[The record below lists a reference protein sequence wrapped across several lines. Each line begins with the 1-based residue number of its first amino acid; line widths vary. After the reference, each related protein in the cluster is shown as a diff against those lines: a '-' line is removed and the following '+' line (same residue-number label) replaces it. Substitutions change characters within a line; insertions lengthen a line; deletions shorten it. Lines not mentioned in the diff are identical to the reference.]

1 MLKNL
6 ISLLLI
12 VFLCGCSTKIY
23 QNTTAQYNGYFL
35 AKEKMK
41 EAEKKLFDARKDDFN
56 KPLHVFIPTDTN
68 QQKGMSKDFDL
79 AIKHAAFAIER
90 HPKSKWI
97 DDAYLIVGK
106 SRLYQRDFANATSTL
121 KYLNIKFTEQATR
134 QQALMTLMF
143 LYAER
148 NEFAQAEEVKS
159 LLKKKKI
166 EKENYDDFYL
176 IQAHLYREKKD
187 LERTRKSLELA
198 VPRMKRSEQKGRI
211 YFLLGQIYQQQ
222 EKPADA
228 YKNFKKV
235 LKYNPNYELRMQA
248 TLGILQNS
256 PENRSEKSIERKLKR
271 TLNDEKN
278 IEFQD
283 VIYNKLADF
292 ELKRK
297 KTNDAVEYL
306 LLGAEV
312 SKDANRK
319 SYLFLR
325 IAELN
330 YEKLRKYAIA
340 KSYYDSTM
348 IALPKS
354 EERYEKI
361 AKRTQNLKEFVTHI
375 TVFESEDS
383 LQRLAQMP
391 ENDRDKYLTDAI
403 TKEVKITFAKEKKRK
418 ERIKKRENAIPADG
432 GTLASATQSL
442 AAFYFDNIQT
452 VNKGKSDFIKKWG
465 NRPLVDGWRLQSRVS
480 LVNPAEYAQQTP
492 LKNIQPKETSEND
505 LISEKVEKIK
515 KDLISKLPKT
525 TEEKTASLARLEV
538 AMYALGKIYNFQLD
552 EYKEAEIMYQK
563 YLQRFYTAKNAPEVL
578 YLLAMLY
585 KNQKNETAMNE
596 QVMKLN
602 RDFPNSNFTKIWGNP
617 NYMSEQETRNKT
629 IHTIYEQAHTHYRFK
644 EYPEAQAKICE
655 LVEKYQDNDISDKI
669 MFMETLCAGKLQ
681 HKDIYKME
689 LERFVRTFQRG
700 QLADVA
706 RQILAEIS
714 KKK

>member
-12 VFLCGCSTKIY
+12 VFSCGCSTKIY

-256 PENRSEKSIERKLKR
+256 PENSSEKSIERKLKR

-391 ENDRDKYLTDAI
+391 ENNRDKYLTDAI

-492 LKNIQPKETSEND
+492 LRNIQPKEISEND
-505 LISEKVEKIK
+505 LINEKVEKIK

-525 TEEKTASLARLEV
+525 PEEKTASLGRLEV

-563 YLQRFYTAKNAPEVL
+563 YLQRFYTARNAPEVL

-629 IHTIYEQAHTHYRFK
+629 IHAIYEQAHTHYRFK